1 MSVPTLNPSSSVSAI
16 ILPATGTA
24 GDVTNS
30 LPFGVYSGS
39 AFVSGAVDQVS
50 YTYRKLGGD
59 VLDIEITAN
68 NVYAAYEEAVL
79 EYSYIVNLHQGK
91 NVMSNLLGQTTGTF
105 DSNGELDSG
114 SLKTSLSGT
123 GAELRYPR
131 YDLGYASTFASAA
144 SERAQV
150 GGNTTF
156 YSASINITSSVQD
169 YDLQDIVSSSVAAG
183 GVPYAGIDTAK
194 KIRIQ
199 KVYYKSPRAMW
210 RFYGYYGGINT
221 IGNLSTYG
229 QYSDDSTFEVIPTW
243 QNKLQ
248 SMAYEDSLYT
258 RTSHYSY
265 EIRNNK
271 IRLYPIPDTDWV
283 TKIWFEFTVDTDTI
297 LGTPGKDTGV
307 TGINNINTLPFANIP
322 YENINSIGKQWIRRF
337 ALSLSKETLGL
348 VRNKFA
354 TIPIPG
360 DAVTLNG
367 DSLLAQ
373 AKEEQNGLRDEL
385 KSILDELTYDKLVET
400 DAQVMESTQNL
411 QSKIP
416 MTIFTG

>member
-1 MSVPTLNPSSSVSAI
+1 MSVPTLNPSSTTSAI
-16 ILPATGTA
+16 VLPATGTT
-24 GDVTNS
+24 GDVAGS
-30 LPFGVYSGS
+30 LPFGIYSGS
-39 AFVSGAVDQVS
+39 AFVSGAADQVS

-79 EYSYIVNLHQGK
+79 EYSYIINLHQGK

-105 DSNGELDSG
+105 DNDGELESG
-114 SLKTSLSGT
+114 VLKTNLSGT
-123 GAELRYPR
+123 GAELRYPT

-150 GGNTTF
+150 GGNKTF

-169 YDLQDIVSSSVAAG
+169 YDLQSIISSSAAAG
-183 GVPYAGIDTAK
+183 GVPYAGIDSTK
-194 KIRIQ
+194 KVRIE

-229 QYSDDSTFEVIPTW
+229 QYSDSSTFQVIPTW

-248 SMAYEDSLYT
+248 SMAYEDALYT

-271 IRLYPIPDTDWV
+271 VRLYPTPDTSWV

-297 LGTPGKDTGV
+297 LSTPGKDTGV
-307 TGINNINTLPFANIP
+307 AGINNMNTLPFANIP
-322 YENINSIGKQWIRRF
+322 YGNINSIGKQWIRRF
-337 ALSLSKETLGL
+337 ALALSKETLGL

-360 DAVTLNG
+360 DSVTLNG
-367 DSLLAQ
+367 DSLLTQ
-373 AKEEQNGLRDEL
+373 AKEEQSALRDEL
-385 KSILDELTYDKLVET
+385 KTILDELTYDKLVET

-411 QSKIP
+411 QAKIP

>member
-1 MSVPTLNPSSSVSAI
+1 MEGNNVSVPTLNPSSSVSAI
-16 ILPATGTA
+16 VLPATGTA
-24 GDVTNS
+24 GDVMSS

-59 VLDIEITAN
+59 VLDIEITAK
-68 NVYAAYEEAVL
+68 NVYDAYEEAVL

-183 GVPYAGIDTAK
+183 GVPYAGIDTTK
-194 KIRIQ
+194 KIR
-199 KVYYKSPRAMW
+199 
-210 RFYGYYGGINT
+210 
-221 IGNLSTYG
+221 
-229 QYSDDSTFEVIPTW
+229 
-243 QNKLQ
+243 
-248 SMAYEDSLYT
+248 
-258 RTSHYSY
+258 
-265 EIRNNK
+265 NN
-271 IRLYPIPDTDWV
+271 V
-283 TKIWFEFTVDTDTI
+283 
-297 LGTPGKDTGV
+297 
-307 TGINNINTLPFANIP
+307 
-322 YENINSIGKQWIRRF
+322 
-337 ALSLSKETLGL
+337 LSK
-348 VRNKFA
+348 
-354 TIPIPG
+354 
-360 DAVTLNG
+360 
-367 DSLLAQ
+367 
-373 AKEEQNGLRDEL
+373 
-385 KSILDELTYDKLVET
+385 
-400 DAQVMESTQNL
+400 
-411 QSKIP
+411 
-416 MTIFTG
+416 

>member
-1 MSVPTLNPSSSVSAI
+1 MFPSS
-16 ILPATGTA
+16 
-24 GDVTNS
+24 
-30 LPFGVYSGS
+30 
-39 AFVSGAVDQVS
+39 
-50 YTYRKLGGD
+50 
-59 VLDIEITAN
+59 
-68 NVYAAYEEAVL
+68 AYEEAVL
-79 EYSYIVNLHQGK
+79 EYSYIINLHQGK

-105 DSNGELDSG
+105 DNDGELESG
-114 SLKTSLSGT
+114 VLKTNLSGT
-123 GAELRYPR
+123 GAELRYPT

-150 GGNTTF
+150 GGNKTF

-169 YDLQDIVSSSVAAG
+169 YDLQSIISSSAAAG
-183 GVPYAGIDTAK
+183 GVPYAGIDSTK
-194 KIRIQ
+194 KVRIE

-229 QYSDDSTFEVIPTW
+229 QYSDSSTFQVIPTW

-248 SMAYEDSLYT
+248 SMAYEDALYT

-271 IRLYPIPDTDWV
+271 VRLYPTPDTSWV

-297 LGTPGKDTGV
+297 LSTPGKDTGV
-307 TGINNINTLPFANIP
+307 AGINNMNTLPFANIP
-322 YENINSIGKQWIRRF
+322 YGNINSIGKQWIRRF
-337 ALSLSKETLGL
+337 ALALSKETLGL

-360 DAVTLNG
+360 DSVTLNG
-367 DSLLAQ
+367 DSLLTQ
-373 AKEEQNGLRDEL
+373 AKEEQSALRDEL
-385 KSILDELTYDKLVET
+385 KTILDELTYDKLVET

-411 QSKIP
+411 QAKIP

>member
-1 MSVPTLNPSSSVSAI
+1 
-16 ILPATGTA
+16 LPATGTA
-24 GDVTNS
+24 GNVASS
-30 LPFGVYSGS
+30 LPFGIYTGS
-39 AFVSGAVDQVS
+39 AFVSGATDQVS

-79 EYSYIVNLHQGK
+79 EYSYIINLHQGK
-91 NVMSNLLGQTTGTF
+91 NVMSNLLGNTTGTF
-105 DSNGELDSG
+105 DNDGELESG
-114 SLKTSLSGT
+114 VLKTNLSGT
-123 GAELRYPR
+123 GAELRYPT

-169 YDLQDIVSSSVAAG
+169 YDLQSIISSSAAGG
-183 GVPYAGIDTAK
+183 GVPYAGIDLTK
-194 KIRIQ
+194 KVRIE

-221 IGNLSTYG
+221 VGNLSTYG
-229 QYSDDSTFEVIPTW
+229 QYSDSSTFQVIPTW

-248 SMAYEDSLYT
+248 SMAYEDALYT

-271 IRLYPIPDTDWV
+271 VRLYPVPNTSWV
-283 TKIWFEFTVDTDTI
+283 TKVWFEFTVDTDTI
-297 LGTPGKDTGV
+297 LSTPGKDTGV
-307 TGINNINTLPFANIP
+307 TGINNMNTLPFANIP
-322 YENINSIGKQWIRRF
+322 YGNINSIGKQWIRRF
-337 ALSLSKETLGL
+337 AFALSKETLGL

-360 DAVTLNG
+360 DSVTLNG
-367 DSLLAQ
+367 DSLLSQ
-373 AKEEQNGLRDEL
+373 AKEEQGALRDEL
-385 KSILDELTYDKLVET
+385 KTILDELTYDKLVET
-400 DAQVMESTQNL
+400 DAQIMESTQNL
-411 QSKIP
+411 QAKIP

>member
-1 MSVPTLNPSSSVSAI
+1 MSSPTLNPSSDVSVT

-24 GDVTNS
+24 ADVTTS
-30 LPFGVYSGS
+30 LPFGIYTG
-39 AFVSGAVDQVS
+39 AEFVSGAVDQVS

-79 EYSYIVNLHQGK
+79 EYSYLVNLHQGK
-91 NVMSNLLGQTTGTF
+91 NVISNLLGHATGTF
-105 DSNGELDSG
+105 DRNGELASG
-114 SLKTSLSGT
+114 SYKTSLSGT
-123 GAELRYPR
+123 GAELRYPK
-131 YDLGYASTFASAA
+131 YNLGYASTFASAA

-150 GGNTTF
+150 GGSTTF
-156 YSASINITSSVQD
+156 YSASLDVTSGVQD
-169 YDLQDIVSSSVAAG
+169 YDLQEIISSSATAG
-183 GVPYAGIDTAK
+183 GVPYESIDVTK
-194 KIRIQ
+194 KVTIQ

-210 RFYGYYGGINT
+210 RFFGYYGGINT

-229 QYSDDSTFEVIPTW
+229 QYSDDSTFEVIPAW

-248 SMAYEDSLYT
+248 AMSYEDSLYT

-265 EIRNNK
+265 EIRNNRV
-271 IRLYPIPDTDWV
+271 RLFPIPDTDWV
-283 TKIWFEFTVDTDTI
+283 KKIWFEFTVDSDPI
-297 LGTPGKDTGV
+297 LEKSGKTTGV
-307 TGINNINTLPFANIP
+307 EGINNVNTLPFANIP

-337 ALSLSKETLGL
+337 ALSLSKEILGL

-360 DAVTLNG
+360 ESVTLNG
-367 DSLLAQ
+367 DSLVSQ
-373 AKEEQNGLRDEL
+373 AKEEQSALRDEL
-385 KSILDELTYDKLVET
+385 KTILDELTYDKLVEK
-400 DAQVMESTQNL
+400 DESIMESSQNL
-411 QSKIP
+411 QAKIP